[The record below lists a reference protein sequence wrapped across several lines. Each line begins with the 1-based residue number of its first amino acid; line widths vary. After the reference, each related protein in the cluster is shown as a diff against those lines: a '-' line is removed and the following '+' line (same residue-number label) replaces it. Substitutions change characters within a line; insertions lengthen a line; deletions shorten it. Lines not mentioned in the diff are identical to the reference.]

1 MSILTS
7 SYFIDDTAIALEIDY
22 TGVKPEDMKAAQVL
36 FETVGEVLG
45 RAARGALSVRAG
57 FYELGG
63 NSLNSI
69 YTITRLRDQGYYIG
83 NDFFSFDQA
92 RWSILFCHVIW
103 NISQAA

>member
-1 MSILTS
+1 MHSQLVNTNIN
-7 SYFIDDTAIALEIDY
+7 YFTDDTAIALEIDY
-22 TGVKPEDMKAAQVL
+22 TNVDPEDMKAAQVL

-83 NDFFSFDQA
+83 NCCFF
-92 RWSILFCHVIW
+92 V
-103 NISQAA
+103 

>member
-1 MSILTS
+1 MC
-7 SYFIDDTAIALEIDY
+7 SYFTGDTAIALDIDY
-22 TGVKPEDMKAAQVL
+22 TSVAPEDMKAAQVL

-45 RAARGALSVRAG
+45 RAARGALSVCAG

-83 NDFFSFDQA
+83 NCSFFLFGSA
-92 RWSILFCHVIW
+92 GRTILSSNNYKFQWTLKELI
-103 NISQAA
+103 